1 MWESGV
7 SIIYSVELPPGFINI
22 TVSSPASADTQ
33 HKGRRGKLGMYQ
45 GRWLLAIWPFNCLL
59 PSCVPSLHLYPT
71 TLYWILK
78 GACHSLARTNTTKCC
93 SSESCSECGGPGGV
107 FKEIQVGVENFIVWQ
122 CEDCLPIQH
131 PGVTGGKALENTS
144 LFFLPFTLLYLYPHI
159 LQNNFFSALVYT
171 VAPPATRVTTN
182 SFAAA
187 AAQPRNSPEP
197 RSSLAANSLVLA
209 YHQYQ

>member
-144 LFFLPFTLLYLYPHI
+144 LFSAIYIIISLSSHTSKQLLLCSGLHGG
-159 LQNNFFSALVYT
+159 
-171 VAPPATRVTTN
+171 
-182 SFAAA
+182 AARDQSYDQQLRCCCRS
-187 AAQPRNSPEP
+187 AAQFSWATQ
-197 RSSLAANSLVLA
+197 LAANSLVLA

>member
-1 MWESGV
+1 MYPLFTSILRRCIEFSREPATAWPEQIQQNVVHRRVVASVAAPAVFSRKSKLVLRILSCGSVRIVYQYNTPESRAAK
-7 SIIYSVELPPGFINI
+7 P
-22 TVSSPASADTQ
+22 
-33 HKGRRGKLGMYQ
+33 
-45 GRWLLAIWPFNCLL
+45 
-59 PSCVPSLHLYPT
+59 
-71 TLYWILK
+71 LK
-78 GACHSLARTNTTKCC
+78 
-93 SSESCSECGGPGGV
+93 
-107 FKEIQVGVENFIVWQ
+107 IQV
-122 CEDCLPIQH
+122 C
-131 PGVTGGKALENTS
+131 
-144 LFFLPFTLLYLYPHI
+144 FLPFTLLYLYPHI